1 MIKYW
6 IMLREYNCIIQM
18 YSCIIFQMADSQ
30 TFVKALMEWSSKI
43 FFGGS
48 NVIFVPN
55 LYYFWP
61 KKRFFLPFSRF
72 FLHQK
77 NLASFLVILVQVYFP
92 SQGTQKSLNTGLPHH
107 FGIVQ
112 SWSLRSEN
120 FRGLGSQENSGHCLE
135 CSTQMA
141 SKLQQ
146 FTIFEKFSENK
157 KSP

>member
-1 MIKYW
+1 MIDSW
-6 IMLREYNCIIQM
+6 LFLINQWL
-18 YSCIIFQMADSQ
+18 SIFINRNSIVCLLMHFQYLGDSQ
-30 TFVKALMEWSSKI
+30 TFVKALLDWSSKN
-43 FFGGS
+43 FFGGL
-48 NVIFVPN
+48 NAIFVSS

-112 SWSLRSEN
+112 SWSFRSEN
-120 FRGLGSQENSGHCLE
+120 FRGLGSQKNSGHCLE
-135 CSTQMA
+135 C
-141 SKLQQ
+141 
-146 FTIFEKFSENK
+146 
-157 KSP
+157 

>member
-1 MIKYW
+1 
-6 IMLREYNCIIQM
+6 MLTPILEWTFM
-18 YSCIIFQMADSQ
+18 GDSQ
-30 TFVKALMEWSSKI
+30 TFVKALSDWSSKI
-43 FFGGS
+43 FLGGS
-48 NVIFVPN
+48 NVIFVPS

-141 SKLQQ
+141 SKLHQL
-146 FTIFEKFSENK
+146 TIFEKFSENK
-157 KSP
+157 KSPKVL

>member
-1 MIKYW
+1 MI
-6 IMLREYNCIIQM
+6 LRLLSKHFQTSHPKFFWGGQM
-18 YSCIIFQMADSQ
+18 SFLYLVFT
-30 TFVKALMEWSSKI
+30 TFGQK
-43 FFGGS
+43 
-48 NVIFVPN
+48 NV
-55 LYYFWP
+55 
-61 KKRFFLPFSRF
+61 FFLPFSRF

-92 SQGTQKSLNTGLPHH
+92 SQGTQKSLYTGLPHH

-141 SKLQQ
+141 SKLHQL
-146 FTIFEKFSENK
+146 TIFEKFSENK
-157 KSP
+157 KSPKVL